1 MKIDIRHGDITLNR
15 EKLPAG
21 IELEPATRALKL
33 AGDSGPHM
41 LKHVPGMKYAQQGS
55 TFFILLPSD
64 SVLSHPTTHHDAQLA
79 ANVAGEVWVSRK
91 LIESRGDD
99 DAAVED

>member
-1 MKIDIRHGDITLNR
+1 MRMDIRHGDITLNR
-15 EKLPAG
+15 EKLPTG

-55 TFFILLPSD
+55 TFFIFLPAD
-64 SVLSHPTTHHDAQLA
+64 SVLSHPTTHHDAALV
-79 ANVAGEVWVSRK
+79 ANALGEVWVSRK
-91 LIESRGDD
+91 LVESRGNN

>member
-15 EKLPAG
+15 EMLPAG
-21 IELEPATRALKL
+21 IELAPARGPLKL

-41 LKHVPGMKYAQQGS
+41 LGHVPGMKFFQQGS
-55 TFFILLPSD
+55 TFFIFVPTETKLT
-64 SVLSHPTTHHDAQLA
+64 HPTTHKDVEVS
-79 ANVAGEVWVSRK
+79 ANTEGDVWVSRK
-91 LIESRGDD
+91 LIESRGND